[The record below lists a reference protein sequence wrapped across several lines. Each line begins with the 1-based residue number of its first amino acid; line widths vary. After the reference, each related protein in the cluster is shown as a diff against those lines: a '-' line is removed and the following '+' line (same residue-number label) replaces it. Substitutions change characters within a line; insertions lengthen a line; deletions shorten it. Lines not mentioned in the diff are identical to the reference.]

1 MVLDSDGDVLFSN
14 MCGRHDVRL
23 CVEQLLS
30 SGQICIVAMIPAYAT
45 QALPGFDRCFS
56 TFILQCT
63 SEQVGIFPTMS
74 ADFWWPLIFD
84 PRVTSQHLHLYLWDQ
99 PKGWYLHLYLSSCLL
114 ATRKNTIFQV
124 KIAISCGLMPFA
136 PQEKMQSLFER
147 LRFSLGS

>member
-1 MVLDSDGDVLFSN
+1 MVLDSDGDALFSN

-63 SEQVGIFPTMS
+63 SEPVGILPTMS
-74 ADFWWPLIFD
+74 ADF
-84 PRVTSQHLHLYLWDQ
+84 
-99 PKGWYLHLYLSSCLL
+99 
-114 ATRKNTIFQV
+114 
-124 KIAISCGLMPFA
+124 
-136 PQEKMQSLFER
+136 
-147 LRFSLGS
+147 